1 MSCFSLVWLEQ
12 MLIWLVIASAIVAII
27 RLIIPWVTSVTFPI
41 VGQVL
46 EIVLWAVIAI
56 IAIYIIF
63 ALLGCLIG
71 MGGGIHLPL
80 PGR

>member
-1 MSCFSLVWLEQ
+1 MGCFSLGFLQ
-12 MLIWLVIASAIVAII
+12 QLLIWLVIAAAIIAII
-27 RLIIPWVTSVTFPI
+27 RLLIPWLTSITFPI

-63 ALLGCLIG
+63 ALIGCLLG
-71 MGGGIHLPL
+71 MAGPLRL